1 MTEPFDFVVAIP
13 ARYGSSRLPG
23 KPLADIAGQPM
34 IVHVARRAR
43 EAGASAV
50 VIATDD
56 QRIAD
61 AVLPLGLQVQMTR
74 SDHVSGTDRLA
85 ECAALQGWADDRIV
99 VNLQGDEPLA
109 PPAAIRAVAQCLH
122 ASSAPVATLAVVLDE
137 SANLFDPACVKL
149 VRNAAGDAMY
159 FSRAP
164 IPWDRDRFAQDRVTL
179 TGAHWLRHVGLYAY
193 RVGAL
198 REFAAM
204 PPGVLEQVESLEQLR
219 VLEAGWRIAV
229 AISPVAIPA
238 GIDTPADLQRVRELL
253 VK

>member
-1 MTEPFDFVVAIP
+1 
-13 ARYGSSRLPG
+13 
-23 KPLADIAGQPM
+23 M

-50 VIATDD
+50 IIATDD

-61 AVLPLGLQVQMTR
+61 AVSPLGLQVQMTR
-74 SDHVSGTDRLA
+74 ADHLSGTDRLA
-85 ECAALQGWADDRIV
+85 ECAVEQGWADDRIV

-122 ASSAPVATLAVVLDE
+122 ASSAPMATLAVALDD
-137 SANLFDPACVKL
+137 SASLFDPACVKL
-149 VRNAAGDAMY
+149 VRNAVGDAMY

-164 IPWDRDRFAQDRVTL
+164 IPWDRDRFAQDRVML
-179 TGAHWLRHVGLYAY
+179 AGPHWLRHVGLYAY

-198 REFAAM
+198 RAFAAM
-204 PPGVLEQVESLEQLR
+204 PPGALEQVESLEQLR

-238 GIDTPADLQRVRELL
+238 GIDTPADLQRVREWMASHPLTQQ
-253 VK
+253 